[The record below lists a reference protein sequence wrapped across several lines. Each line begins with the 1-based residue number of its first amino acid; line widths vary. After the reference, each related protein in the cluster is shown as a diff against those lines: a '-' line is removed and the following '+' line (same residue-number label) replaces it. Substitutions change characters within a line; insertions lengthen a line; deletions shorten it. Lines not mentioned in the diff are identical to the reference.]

1 MSPVSPTLLKLAMH
15 SYAQSLMS
23 CCFVINWCNLEF
35 RQFFC
40 RIYHVYYRDD
50 YCLLF
55 HYFHIDD
62 YCHVVV
68 QLGGASLVMA
78 TVTTESPS
86 KTATMT
92 TTEPTMLTAAAV
104 TSRVSPAA
112 VTSGVSPVAENSS
125 KFSCRYCQK
134 TYSSQPSLR
143 IHEKWHTGDLKH
155 KCNFCVKRFR
165 NPSEV
170 KRHEMTHTGRKE
182 EQGYKYRPCFSK

>member
-1 MSPVSPTLLKLAMH
+1 
-15 SYAQSLMS
+15 
-23 CCFVINWCNLEF
+23 
-35 RQFFC
+35 
-40 RIYHVYYRDD
+40 
-50 YCLLF
+50 
-55 HYFHIDD
+55 
-62 YCHVVV
+62 
-68 QLGGASLVMA
+68 MA

-92 TTEPTMLTAAAV
+92 TTEPTMLTVAAV
-104 TSRVSPAA
+104 TSGVSPAA

-182 EQGYKYRPCFSK
+182 EHAYLPYCNTPNDLQLSNTPGTLLAVASVTYGLLAVLWILFQIGSLFVDPYSEYGSGSTQFETG